1 MPNDRPTAFKSEFL
15 TRLNER
21 GFIKDCTDYES
32 LDTTLIERG
41 TDAIAYIGFDA
52 TANSLHVGSLI
63 QIMLLHHFQAAGH
76 RPLSLIGGGT
86 SKIGDPSGRD
96 ETRKMLLPEVIEQN
110 IQGILQSFQR
120 LISYKQGAILA
131 NNADWLEQ
139 LSYIDLLREVGPHF
153 TLNRMLT
160 FEAVKSRLDREQA
173 LTFLEFNYMILQAYD
188 FMELYRRYG
197 CILQMGGSDQW
208 GNIVAG
214 VELGRR
220 AAGAQL
226 YGLTVPLLTTASGAK
241 MGKSVGGAVWL
252 NESRLSNFDFYQYWR
267 NTEDADVGRFLRL
280 FTLLPLDE
288 IAKLEALQGQEINE
302 AKAVLAYEV
311 IRLVR
316 GYAAAEAAT
325 SAVQAQFS
333 GGGNIDDLPK
343 KRLNLAARGLAIDL
357 FAAGFDLS
365 KSDARRLIQGGG
377 AKINDTKVASLEA
390 TYDIAIQACGGK
402 IKLSSGRK
410 RHILV
415 DIEGN

>member
-1 MPNDRPTAFKSEFL
+1 MSNLRPPAFKSEFL

-21 GFIKDCTDYES
+21 GYIKDCTDYAG
-32 LDTTLIERG
+32 LDAALVDQGPE
-41 TDAIAYIGFDA
+41 AAAYIGFDA
-52 TANSLHVGSLI
+52 TADSLHVGSLI
-63 QIMLLHHFQAAGH
+63 QIMMLHHFQAAGH
-76 RPLSLIGGGT
+76 RPISLMGGGT

-96 ETRKMLLPEVIEQN
+96 ETRKMLTPDLIDQN
-110 IQGILQSFQR
+110 IQGILEPFSN
-120 LISYKQGAILA
+120 LISYDDGAILA

-139 LSYIDLLREVGPHF
+139 LSYIDLLRDVGPHF

-160 FEAVKSRLDREQA
+160 FEAVKSRLEREQA

-188 FMELYRRYG
+188 FVELNRRHG

-220 AAGAQL
+220 MAGTQL
-226 YGLTVPLLTTASGAK
+226 FGLTVPLLTTASGAK

-252 NESRLSNFDFYQYWR
+252 NEARLPTFDFYQYWR

-288 IAKLEALQGQEINE
+288 ITKLAALQGQEINE
-302 AKAVLAYEV
+302 AKTILAYE
-311 IRLVR
+311 ITRLVR
-316 GYAAAEAAT
+316 GQGAADMARDAA
-325 SAVQAQFS
+325 SAHFS
-333 GGGNIDDLPK
+333 GQGDITSLPTK
-343 KRLNLAARGLAIDL
+343 SVSLDTSGLAIDL

-377 AKINDTKVASLEA
+377 AKMNDAKISTLEA
-390 TYDIAIQACGGK
+390 TYGPADQAFEGK
-402 IKLSSGRK
+402 IKLSSGKK
-410 RHILV
+410 RHILI
-415 DIEGN
+415 DFD